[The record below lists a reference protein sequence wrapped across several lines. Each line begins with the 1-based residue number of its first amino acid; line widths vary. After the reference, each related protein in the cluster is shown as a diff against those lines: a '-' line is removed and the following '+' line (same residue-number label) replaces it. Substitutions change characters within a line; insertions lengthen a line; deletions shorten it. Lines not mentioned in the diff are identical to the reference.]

1 MASSNRVLLVYMHVY
16 LYVDDIWGG
25 WGLRS
30 STEYL
35 VETGVAIGFIL
46 LLLERALVQLLQT
59 EGAYEMF
66 RMEFL
71 EHGRNTTSRYR
82 FRTARTEGSTL
93 GMIMRLTIGQTLV
106 IKERTTL
113 ERLSTVLKIKKSWIN
128 FENF

>member
-1 MASSNRVLLVYMHVY
+1 MHVY
-16 LYVDDIWGG
+16 LYGDDIGG
-25 WGLRS
+25 TRS

-71 EHGRNTTSRYR
+71 KHGRNTTSRYG

-113 ERLSTVLKIKKSWIN
+113 ERLSTVLKINIS
-128 FENF
+128 